1 MKRVAIACWPEVRFQ
16 RQVNEINENFA
27 LHIERAGALP
37 FLIPITTEGQDLTP
51 YVEHMDGLLLMGGA
65 DVSSFLYDEDP
76 HIEAERFN
84 FQRDASEIAL
94 FQAARAAGKPVLGIC
109 RGMHLIN
116 VVLGGTLHQ
125 HLPDRNRSVTHG
137 GDYPKRFPFHRVRT
151 LGGRMK
157 ELYPDGLIV
166 NSFHHQGLKDV
177 APGLT
182 VTAEAHDGL
191 PEAVEGDG
199 IFAIQFHPE
208 IEDIQADT
216 SRIYQRFVEEL

>member
-1 MKRVAIACWPEVRFQ
+1 MKRVGIACWPDIRLERPVH
-16 RQVNEINENFA
+16 EINEAFA
-27 LHIERAGALP
+27 TQMARAGALP
-37 FLIPITTEGQDLTP
+37 FLVPITEPGQDLSP
-51 YVEHMDGLLLMGGA
+51 YVAHMDGLLLMGGA
-65 DVSSFLYDEDP
+65 DVSSFLYGEDP
-76 HIEAERFN
+76 HVESERFH
-84 FQRDASEIAL
+84 FKRDASEIAL
-94 FQAARAAGKPVLGIC
+94 FKAVRAAGKPVLGIC

-116 VVLGGTLHQ
+116 VVLGGSLHQ
-125 HLPDRNRSVTHG
+125 HLPDLNGPVTHG

-151 LGGRMK
+151 LGGHMK
-157 ELYPDGLIV
+157 KLYPDGLIA

-182 VTAEAHDGL
+182 VTAETYDGL

-216 SRIYQRFVEEL
+216 QLIYNHFVSTL

>member
-1 MKRVAIACWPEVRFQ
+1 MKRVAIACWPDTRLERPVH
-16 RQVNEINENFA
+16 EINESFA
-27 LHIERAGALP
+27 TQVARAGALP
-37 FLIPITTEGQDLTP
+37 FLVPITEPGQDLSA
-51 YVEHMDGLLLMGGA
+51 YVERMDGLLLMGGA

-76 HIEAERFN
+76 HKAAERFH
-84 FQRDASEIAL
+84 FKRDASEIAL

-125 HLPDRNRSVTHG
+125 HLPDLELSVTHG
-137 GDYPKRFPFHRVRT
+137 GEYPTKFPYHRVRT

-157 ELYPDGLIV
+157 ELYPEGLIA
-166 NSFHHQGLKDV
+166 NSFHHQGVKDV

-182 VTAEAHDGL
+182 VTAETHDGL
-191 PEAVEGDG
+191 PEALEAEG

-208 IEDIQADT
+208 LEDIQADT
-216 SRIYQRFVEEL
+216 NRIYQQFVREL